1 MTAALGRCPDHSQA
15 EPIPGRRTRAPAL
28 HRPGPQVGVTGPSSF
43 RLRRRYRSWWAPT
56 LALTAFTALFLFS
69 SLVIGPLI
77 SNPGE
82 AASTQPGDI
91 DHAVHHD

>member
-1 MTAALGRCPDHSQA
+1 
-15 EPIPGRRTRAPAL
+15 
-28 HRPGPQVGVTGPSSF
+28 
-43 RLRRRYRSWWAPT
+43 
-56 LALTAFTALFLFS
+56 LALTAFAALFLFS
-69 SLVIGPLI
+69 SLVLGPLI